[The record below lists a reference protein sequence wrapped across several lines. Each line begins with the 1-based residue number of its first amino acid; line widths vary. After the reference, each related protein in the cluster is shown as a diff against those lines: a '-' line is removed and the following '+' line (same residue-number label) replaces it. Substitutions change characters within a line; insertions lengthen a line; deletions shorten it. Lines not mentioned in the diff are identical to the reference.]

1 MGRDDCAERWQ
12 AERDRLIAYRRQRA
26 VVHCDQTRSL
36 EEIVRDAEYLDRS
49 IAAEVKLL
57 ARIEDE
63 HNAHTAGTWEHAQRA
78 LVSA

>member
-12 AERDRLIAYRRQRA
+12 AEAARLRTYRRQRA

-36 EEIVRDAEYLDRS
+36 DDIVRDAEYLDRS

-63 HNAHTAGTWEHAQRA
+63 HNAHTAGTGEHAHRA
-78 LVSA
+78 LVNA